1 MHKSCTVPLDLTIR
15 FICCWSMNMGET
27 PIRSTNLYVPE
38 DTFSYPTFYLVLIT
52 TLSVLVQARIPLYP
66 LWRKKELIWKHAR
79 DWGDLIKQY
88 ETQCKRLLFSV
99 GLISAGHVYF
109 VFGYWHAKELPKQ
122 KKVCFAVTNYDADMP
137 YLSVLVKSSVLA
149 FLCHLLPPSLNKCR
163 LGRHLFKDR
172 GSMF

>member
-1 MHKSCTVPLDLTIR
+1 MGKTLTHSSKSR
-15 FICCWSMNMGET
+15 F
-27 PIRSTNLYVPE
+27 PE
-38 DTFSYPTFYLVLIT
+38 DTCSYLIFYLVLIT
-52 TLSVLVQARIPLYP
+52 PLSVLVQARIPLYP

-163 LGRHLFKDR
+163 LGDTYFKDR